1 MHAEY
6 MAPTSQSLSSEP
18 FTRDKCLSLLDQA
31 DVARVLLSK
40 GGLPAA
46 VPARIELSNRDHLV
60 ISSRENS
67 VLLAA
72 RRRDVISVQID
83 GLDPDDNTW
92 SVTATGI
99 ASAASPDGVDAQLFK
114 QTTDRGATLVN
125 LPLTVVTGQRSR

>member
-1 MHAEY
+1 M
-6 MAPTSQSLSSEP
+6 TISQSLSSEP
-18 FTRDKCLSLLDQA
+18 FTRDKCIRLLDQA
-31 DVARVLLSK
+31 NVARVLLSK

-46 VPARIELSNRDHLV
+46 VPARIEMANLDHLI

-72 RRRDVISVQID
+72 RRRDVISVLID
-83 GLDPDDNTW
+83 GLEPDDNTW

-99 ASAASPDGVDAQLFK
+99 VSSACAEGVDAELWRRTIDK
-114 QTTDRGATLVN
+114 GATLVL

>member
-1 MHAEY
+1 

-18 FTRDKCLSLLDQA
+18 FTREKCLRLLDQA
-31 DVARVLLSK
+31 EVARVLLSK

-46 VPARIELSNRDHLV
+46 VPARVELSNLDHLV

-99 ASAASPDGVDAQLFK
+99 ASSASPDSVDAELFRR
-114 QTTDRGATLVN
+114 TVDRGATLVL